1 MAWVEDIFI
10 HTEFFANAH
19 NIWSC
24 VANLGL
30 CAREREWR
38 GDVGQSRRCQ
48 PVNLSVLST
57 SKRADE
63 ITYCTLSRQISQCN
77 VCQSST
83 PNLYI
88 YLSLNVLLAF
98 EQIISLFMIVY
109 LLSRVLHC
117 CNIDTG
123 SDVMRCFCWYFKES

>member
-63 ITYCTLSRQISQCN
+63 ITYCTLSMKRVPVVDTKLIHLSISQC
-77 VCQSST
+77 
-83 PNLYI
+83 
-88 YLSLNVLLAF
+88 
-98 EQIISLFMIVY
+98 IVG
-109 LLSRVLHC
+109 L
-117 CNIDTG
+117 
-123 SDVMRCFCWYFKES
+123 